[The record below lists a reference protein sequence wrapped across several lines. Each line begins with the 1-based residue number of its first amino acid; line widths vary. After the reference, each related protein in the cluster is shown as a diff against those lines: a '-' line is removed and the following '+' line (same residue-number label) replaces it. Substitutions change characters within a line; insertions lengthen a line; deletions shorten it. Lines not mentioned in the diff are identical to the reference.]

1 MAELGHGLQ
10 GNGVARTCLV
20 LGGAKCLWDDI
31 STVFDMMTPEGTIA
45 VNDAIAHYAQPL
57 TMAVTLHHEKMP
69 AWREQ
74 RARNGFAP
82 ALEHIGHEMA
92 PGIDRAIDYRFP
104 GMTGSGSSGLF
115 AVKAAIEAGFDRI
128 VLAGVPMDPK
138 QAHFFDAKQWH
149 EFMSFLP
156 GWENAMPHIR
166 HRVRSVSGWTKK
178 MLGEPTSAWLNG

>member
-1 MAELGHGLQ
+1 MARGPL
-10 GNGVARTCLV
+10 ALV
-20 LGGAKCLWDDI
+20 IGGANCVWDDI
-31 STVFDMMTPEGTIA
+31 AAALDFAEPDCVFACNDIGTRWPHQL
-45 VNDAIAHYAQPL
+45 DGW
-57 TMAVTLHHEKMP
+57 VTLHPEHMP
-69 AWREQ
+69 GWREQ

-115 AVKAAIEAGFDRI
+115 AVKAAMERAEKVI
-128 VLAGVPMDPK
+128 LAGVPMDPK

-166 HRVRSVSGWTKK
+166 HRVRSVSGWTRK